1 VVGILTFIFNYGE
14 YSNDFTPL
22 VIDQP
27 EDNLDNMCI
36 YENLVKSLRKIKT
49 KRQVIVSTHSA
60 TIVTN
65 ADSEQVIVMESDNKH
80 VGY

>member
-1 VVGILTFIFNYGE
+1 
-14 YSNDFTPL
+14 
-22 VIDQP
+22 
-27 EDNLDNMCI
+27 
-36 YENLVKSLRKIKT
+36 VKSLRKIKT

-80 VGY
+80 GWLLKKGYPSDKVVLGHIVSILGTLQHRLLNK